1 MESSA
6 FIKRNFLNQTGD
18 FDFTWN
24 FYVDNATGSVE
35 FGVSGQNGKYSYFLI
50 SGELY
55 DPYENLLGS
64 YLPNESI
71 SLRNLV
77 VGGKDTLYLQ
87 NEIEFY
93 FKDNNFFTNHNYNYF
108 YVDPKNC
115 VLNFDFYLNGEVTDL
130 TIEAKNKRFKNE
142 NTNERV
148 DYITGT
154 IYNAKPNLQVK
165 IFDMQ
170 VLGNKMYYLTGNNL
184 PLVFNNETDI
194 YFAVNTGDPD
204 YGNKSVILSLDTN
217 FGTIEKSIYITG
229 EYIPLVIDEFT
240 ISPSGESFFNNN
252 NFQDFNINHGKNDG
266 SSLSFEINYL
276 DGVTGDI
283 TGYISGTGYF
293 ESKITGYVSGSGYV
307 SKILQDKIIVSGYN
321 DFNKRLEFDVFPE
334 NQIEIEKFVYAT
346 GFVEYDFSLQGRG
359 LGTGYIY
366 QDIKTTGLVEKQ
378 ISGIVSY
385 LNGGIV
391 SITEDNFIATGYDV
405 DAYGN
410 RLQITGYAKSG
421 QAIKKIYYN
430 GEITGIEIPADYL
443 VLKSFT
449 GNIGD
454 RSNAEIISD
463 PYIQTGIGYYTG
475 VIKAGIVNTGFFL
488 NFHPGY
494 YTFRKISNGISGEGF
509 FADST
514 ELILTGFESLLT
526 NNANTGNVQ
535 YKLSGII
542 DNSDN
547 LITVFLDYCS
557 SGSNL
562 VKYTILNT
570 GANLTGYIVKGGSI
584 DNVANKPNFIY
595 IRPTGKVELENVFLE
610 NLDYLTGNEFGD
622 RIRTRIS
629 HPGPTNSGTG
639 YFSGLFFNNKQ
650 NIESG
655 IWEHR
660 YHNVSVETDEY
671 LSQNFNNRISFNLN
685 VLEDNFID
693 NPNNVLFR
701 FTGV

>member
-1 MESSA
+1 MESSS
-6 FIKRNFLNQTGD
+6 FTKRNFLNQTGD

-24 FYVDNATGSVE
+24 FYVDNSTGSVE
-35 FGVSGQNGKYSYFLI
+35 FGISGQNSKYSYFLI

-55 DPYENLLGS
+55 DPYQNLLGS

-71 SLRNLV
+71 SLKNLV
-77 VGGKDTLYLQ
+77 IGGKDTLYLED
-87 NEIEFY
+87 EIEFY
-93 FKDNNFFTNHNYNYF
+93 FKDNGFFTNHNYNYF

-130 TIEAKNKRFKNE
+130 TIQAKNKRFKNE
-142 NTNERV
+142 NTNERI

-154 IYNAKPNLQVK
+154 IYNTKPNLEVK
-165 IFDMQ
+165 IFDIQ
-170 VLGNKMYYLTGNNL
+170 VLGNKMYDLTGNNL
-184 PLVFNNETDI
+184 PLVFNNEVDI

-217 FGTIEKSIYITG
+217 FGTIQKNIYITG
-229 EYIPLVIDEFT
+229 ESIPLVIDEFY
-240 ISPSGESFFNNN
+240 ISPSGETFFNNN

-293 ESKITGYVSGSGYV
+293 QSKITGYVSGSGYV
-307 SKILQDKIIVSGYN
+307 SKILEDKIIVSGYN
-321 DFNKRLEFDVFPE
+321 DFNQRLEYDIFPE
-334 NQIEIEKFVYAT
+334 NEIEIKKFVYAT
-346 GFVEYDFSLQGRG
+346 GFVEYDFSLQSEG

-366 QDIKTTGLVEKQ
+366 KDIRATGLVEKQ

-385 LNGGIV
+385 LNGGLV
-391 SITEDNFIATGYDV
+391 LVTGENFIATGYDV
-405 DAYGN
+405 DASGN
-410 RLQITGYAKSG
+410 VLEITGYANSG
-421 QAIKKIYYN
+421 EAIKKIYYS
-430 GEITGIEIPADYL
+430 GEMTGIEIPLDYL

-454 RSNAEIISD
+454 RSNAEITSD
-463 PYIQTGIGYYTG
+463 PYTASGIAYYTG
-475 VIKAGIVNTGFFL
+475 VVKAGIVDTGFFL
-488 NFHPGY
+488 NFDPGY
-494 YTFRKISNGISGEGF
+494 YTFRKISNAISGSGYL
-509 FADST
+509 ADSK
-514 ELILTGFESLLT
+514 ELILTGFESLLS
-526 NNANTGNVQ
+526 NNANTGSIE

-542 DNSDN
+542 NNSDN
-547 LITVFLDYCS
+547 VITVFLDYCS
-557 SGSNL
+557 TGSNL
-562 VKYTILNT
+562 IKYVIQNT
-570 GANLTGYIVKGGSI
+570 GLNLTGYIVQNGKT
-584 DNVANKPNFIY
+584 DNIANKPNFTY
-595 IRPTGKVELENVFLE
+595 VRPTGQSELENVFLE
-610 NLDYLTGNEFGD
+610 NLNYLTGNELGD

-629 HPGPTNSGTG
+629 HLGPTNSGTG
-639 YFSGLFFNNKQ
+639 YFSGLFFNNVQ

-660 YHNVSVETDEY
+660 YHNVSVERNEY

-701 FTGV
+701 FTGI